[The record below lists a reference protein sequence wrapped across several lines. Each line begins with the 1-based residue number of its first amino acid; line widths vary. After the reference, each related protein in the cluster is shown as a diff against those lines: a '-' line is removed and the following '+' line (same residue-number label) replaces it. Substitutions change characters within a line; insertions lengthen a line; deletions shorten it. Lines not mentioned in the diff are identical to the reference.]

1 VFLNGVNLVTK
12 HVSGVGVYWEED
24 SEENSEENSRKFL
37 LNNFPVLGKLG
48 FKAQVIW
55 TSSGIETTHDTF
67 WHGNFPLNFSAGATC
82 SVVVEALGATGNE
95 TSLAIYNNSSWSW
108 IGGNFNDPY
117 NAVNVKIKSFTG
129 WAWEVIGI

>member
-1 VFLNGVNLVTK
+1 VFLENTNLVT
-12 HVSGVGVYWEED
+12 VRSGTGVYWKED
-24 SEENSEENSRKFL
+24 GKVTNERYL
-37 LNNFPVLGKLG
+37 LNNFPVLGKRA

-55 TSSGIETTHDTF
+55 TFQGFEHTYDTF

-82 SVVVEALGATGNE
+82 SVVVEALGVTGNE